1 MHILC
6 LVTAILM
13 AKLAV
18 SVLPPVVAVIFKWI
32 IIGRYRT
39 GTYKMYVYFV
49 IRASNI
55 CIEYG
60 VGGLHTIYD
69 GGWSIK
75 S

>member
-1 MHILC
+1 MRILS

-13 AKLAV
+13 AKLVV
-18 SVLPPVVAVIFKWI
+18 SVLPPVVAVILKWI

-49 IRASNI
+49 IRPAYI
-55 CIEYG
+55 RIEYG

-69 GGWSIK
+69 GGLSIK
-75 S
+75 F